1 MPKSCR
7 QLRGFFGKTKN
18 TFTVY
23 TNSGIED
30 ISILVSLA
38 NPNNLSQPD
47 NFSVKL
53 EKKLYEDAA
62 TKSDFMSRIC
72 QKIMPMESLYYHGSS
87 AASSSSDLVQ
97 TTRTE
102 TAGHGSSLQNM
113 SAYSH
118 EPVGNLVGPST
129 QSSIFANIHRESPRS
144 QPLQQVVPELQHQQL
159 RQQLFKQKVQQPHI
173 QPSLMQ
179 PNIQYSHHQQQ
190 DQQILSLP
198 IELQYSQ
205 QPMFTTV
212 QDQQQT
218 GQRQN
223 ATILQQNHHVGLLEK
238 KQQLPSYQQNMST
251 PFNQSLGLQS
261 NVSGLQQQK
270 QFIGARSDM
279 LKRQPHQHALNVL
292 QQPEVAAPQQSVH
305 QTTQPMQLHQLMG
318 LQDQRNSLQESMQK
332 RHHNSVALLPQNG
345 FIDQQKQTEQSQRV
359 LPQAS
364 SASLDSTCQIECAAL
379 ADWHDQG
386 YRELE
391 SVRDMY
397 LTEVIRFYKRIREL
411 CLQPPSA
418 ELATKYEKTRIFM
431 EKTIKFLEMPR
442 ADIVRCSKDKFYHY
456 LKLIISYVNSFRS
469 KNTVPSQQYGQQLQ
483 HGSQSQI
490 PQLQQQINMKLQF
503 HSMSPGLTGA
513 PSGSPQLAMQQRIP
527 NSQANKINLLHNGSL
542 TGSEPKNAWSPL
554 QHGSTHQNIV
564 SRPQQTNI
572 INALHSGSLNGM
584 EQRSASGPLRHG
596 AVRSL
601 FPNMMSTVQQTN
613 FSHMTT
619 VNALDPTTSSLPS
632 SSTNPFLN
640 LKQEHKHQ
648 TMQAQT
654 LQQPM
659 QQPLIEQKKQLKFMQ
674 KIYEVNEPKVGRV
687 IGFSSGVPQQYHSV
701 GQQMEYSPQY
711 FLPSTPHMNV
721 GSPQTSQHSSPHID
735 QKNLLSPLS
744 RAGTPLQSAASPFVV
759 PSPSTPLTPSSLPLD
774 PEIHSSGISPL
785 SVAENTEHPQTP
797 VGVAEIQSQA
807 TIQNQFLA
815 IGTPEISVSPLL
827 AEFNG
832 PEDNHETSAKELSFK
847 CLLEAV
853 KSVSPKALSTSVRDI
868 GLVINTIDRIA
879 GTTTYDEFGVAISD
893 DLAANISHCLQG
905 RNFSLDCEGT
915 SSKRKRHISTTAS
928 DFLSLPLNENDG
940 LERLCCQTPDVVSN
954 ATSRIKRPRIELN
967 DALLD
972 EIKEINQKLVETV
985 IDVISDSTE
994 YAAKGGF
1001 GEGTIVRCSYSA
1013 LGLGGNFKQ
1022 QYSSSRMLSILPV
1035 QLLVPADYP
1044 NSSPILVNTSPIGK
1058 RDARE
1063 LENLSERARLRF
1075 SLSLCELS
1083 QPMSLGEMARTWD
1096 VCART
1101 VLSEFAQ
1108 SMGGGSFSTTYGTWE
1123 NCITAS

>member
-1 MPKSCR
+1 MDDPSYIP
-7 QLRGFFGKTKN
+7 
-18 TFTVY
+18 V
-23 TNSGIED
+23 NSDLNIGIDGDNWSAELKIED

-62 TKSDFMSRIC
+62 TKDLMKESNKTSDSNVIQKLKSDFMSRIC

-144 QPLQQVVPELQHQQL
+144 QPLQQVVPQLQHQQL

-251 PFNQSLGLQS
+251 PFNH

-386 YRELE
+386 YRESQNLKNCHPRNRCHQPTTTYHPPSSTAGEGLQVSKCLNVEFDPVWSRVLGVDVLPSLQEAFAYVQNEESRHSAMLPLVIGDRSSLVYAPSRDVTGKDTIFCDYCRKLRHTRETCWKLHRAPSRSRGDWSSTRGSRSDQSRGHGSNPRAHQFGAVDTLDYTSSSIGPTSDSLSSMTSPELEDVLCHLLACRSSTAPSASSSSFACLAIDRGNYQRLVSKFIYLSHSRLDIAIAVSMEIYIRILYLHRQQSCYLEEEGNKMWWLDRVQKLSLELWHELE

-456 LKLIISYVNSFRS
+456 LKLIII
-469 KNTVPSQQYGQQLQ
+469 L
-483 HGSQSQI
+483 
-490 PQLQQQINMKLQF
+490 
-503 HSMSPGLTGA
+503 
-513 PSGSPQLAMQQRIP
+513 
-527 NSQANKINLLHNGSL
+527 
-542 TGSEPKNAWSPL
+542 
-554 QHGSTHQNIV
+554 
-564 SRPQQTNI
+564 SRTLF
-572 INALHSGSLNGM
+572 LHS
-584 EQRSASGPLRHG
+584 
-596 AVRSL
+596 
-601 FPNMMSTVQQTN
+601 
-613 FSHMTT
+613 
-619 VNALDPTTSSLPS
+619 
-632 SSTNPFLN
+632 
-640 LKQEHKHQ
+640 
-648 TMQAQT
+648 
-654 LQQPM
+654 
-659 QQPLIEQKKQLKFMQ
+659 
-674 KIYEVNEPKVGRV
+674 
-687 IGFSSGVPQQYHSV
+687 
-701 GQQMEYSPQY
+701 
-711 FLPSTPHMNV
+711 
-721 GSPQTSQHSSPHID
+721 
-735 QKNLLSPLS
+735 
-744 RAGTPLQSAASPFVV
+744 
-759 PSPSTPLTPSSLPLD
+759 
-774 PEIHSSGISPL
+774 
-785 SVAENTEHPQTP
+785 
-797 VGVAEIQSQA
+797 
-807 TIQNQFLA
+807 
-815 IGTPEISVSPLL
+815 
-827 AEFNG
+827 
-832 PEDNHETSAKELSFK
+832 
-847 CLLEAV
+847 
-853 KSVSPKALSTSVRDI
+853 
-868 GLVINTIDRIA
+868 
-879 GTTTYDEFGVAISD
+879 
-893 DLAANISHCLQG
+893 
-905 RNFSLDCEGT
+905 
-915 SSKRKRHISTTAS
+915 
-928 DFLSLPLNENDG
+928 
-940 LERLCCQTPDVVSN
+940 
-954 ATSRIKRPRIELN
+954 
-967 DALLD
+967 
-972 EIKEINQKLVETV
+972 
-985 IDVISDSTE
+985 
-994 YAAKGGF
+994 
-1001 GEGTIVRCSYSA
+1001 
-1013 LGLGGNFKQ
+1013 
-1022 QYSSSRMLSILPV
+1022 
-1035 QLLVPADYP
+1035 
-1044 NSSPILVNTSPIGK
+1044 
-1058 RDARE
+1058 
-1063 LENLSERARLRF
+1063 
-1075 SLSLCELS
+1075 
-1083 QPMSLGEMARTWD
+1083 
-1096 VCART
+1096 
-1101 VLSEFAQ
+1101 
-1108 SMGGGSFSTTYGTWE
+1108 SMGN
-1123 NCITAS
+1123 NCNMAVSLKYLSCSNK